1 MKINC
6 KTVKAGILV
15 LMIWMLGMAVWPA
28 TGSRAQA
35 EGTAGAYVVDDAG
48 LLTDTEK
55 ETLQAQMQEI
65 SSQYDCEIAVV
76 TVNSYDQSDI
86 TAFADDTSDQ
96 NDFGYGKG
104 DGGIL
109 FAISMGDRKWAIST
123 YGTAIS
129 TFTDAG
135 QKYITD
141 RVVSK
146 LSDGDYNGAFTEF
159 ATLCGRF
166 LKQDQEGEPY
176 DIGNM
181 LPEDITLT
189 SVLICILIGFL
200 TAAVPIWLMVSEL
213 KTVHF
218 DDSAEGYENRD
229 TVKMNVKEDR
239 FIRHLVTRTPRPK
252 DNGSSGGSSVH
263 TSSSGSSHGGS
274 SGSF

>member
-76 TVNSYDQSDI
+76 TVNSYDQYDI

-129 TFTDAG
+129 TITDAG

-181 LPEDITLT
+181 LPGDITLT

-213 KTVHF
+213 KTVH
-218 DDSAEGYENRD
+218 
-229 TVKMNVKEDR
+229 
-239 FIRHLVTRTPRPK
+239 L
-252 DNGSSGGSSVH
+252 
-263 TSSSGSSHGGS
+263 
-274 SGSF
+274 